1 MGEGVVKGRMES
13 IKKKEDR
20 IKEEMITELLGLHH
34 WKLELL
40 TQLSSHGPSTVVMET
55 LHHIQE
61 TTDNIDQQMSELYF
75 NPNNTPFI
83 II

>member
-1 MGEGVVKGRMES
+1 MKGRMES

-34 WKLELL
+34 RKLELL